1 MEKKKTCFIVC
12 PISDE
17 KSDIRKRSDQLFNH
31 ILEPVCNE
39 LGFEVI
45 RIDKLPHNN
54 SITAEIIKYL
64 KEVDLVIGDTTDNNP
79 NCFYEIGYRAAISK
93 PLILIRNAGQKLPF
107 DISGINSLEYNLN
120 DLDEAEKFK
129 GILKDNIKVLDF
141 AKFHEEEQDL
151 QNSNENLNSILQL
164 LLNLNSKIDQ
174 MIKDNNT
181 YSLNQASLHRL
192 LAEIVLKKNEQVPKT
207 QDEVMLE
214 FIKEIMKNPEGMKAL
229 VDFGKSI
236 E

>member
-17 KSDIRKRSDQLFNH
+17 KSDVRKRSDELFDY

-64 KEVDLVIGDTTDNNP
+64 KEADLVIGDTTDNNP

-93 PLILIRNAGQKLPF
+93 PLILIRNAGQELPF

-120 DLDEAEKFK
+120 GLAKAEKFK
-129 GILKDNIKVLDF
+129 ESLKENIKVLDF
-141 AKFHEEEQDL
+141 AKLHEEEQDL